1 MSSFTSACNGF
12 SFGGSFPK
20 PLCAEEERKF
30 LRMYREGTEEEREQA
45 KQELVLH
52 NLRLVAHIAKK
63 YSHPRREQEE
73 LLSTGIVGLMKA
85 VLSYD
90 AKKSIRLA
98 TYASRCIEN
107 EILMSLRAAKKYRN
121 DVSLYEP
128 IGADRDGNEIIM
140 LDVIDSEVP
149 DFAESLDLSL
159 NSRKALEAVIELSE
173 RERTVILFRYGLC
186 GRDVLTQ
193 QEIAE
198 KLGLSRSYVS
208 RIETK
213 ALKKLRGCFED

>member
-1 MSSFTSACNGF
+1 MASFTFACNGF

-30 LRMYREGTEEEREQA
+30 LRMYREGTEEERERA

-63 YSHPRREQEE
+63 YNHPRREQEE
-73 LLSTGIVGLMKA
+73 LFSTGIVGLMKA

-121 DVSLYEP
+121 NVSLYEP

-159 NSRKALEAVIELSE
+159 NSRKALEAVKELSE
-173 RERTVILFRYGLC
+173 RERTVVLFRYGLC
-186 GRDVLTQ
+186 GAGCADTAGDSGKTGPFPFLCFPHRNKGF
-193 QEIAE
+193 EKAE
-198 KLGLSRSYVS
+198 RM
-208 RIETK
+208 
-213 ALKKLRGCFED
+213 F